1 MNTLI
6 RIFLR
11 QSCKVEL
18 CLMGTCGGYRSIM
31 PNTNSKATVMMH
43 LFAKQYYEDAILQ
56 ARKRQKM
63 FPKGVFHISVFHIQP
78 TEYGN
83 VGDEL

>member
-1 MNTLI
+1 
-6 RIFLR
+6 
-11 QSCKVEL
+11 
-18 CLMGTCGGYRSIM
+18 M